1 MSYCTVCGNGTENF
15 DRNRIKGERC
25 EGCGTPRESLIS
37 KLFPAL
43 GAPAEDPAVLAL
55 CLTHGFGAVMSS
67 ASRQWIA
74 RDPVGALTVGPTVY
88 EVQHPEKSPPPE
100 SKGLDL
106 EAIEAVLNDLMLLPA
121 TYAAQ
126 LIAEVRRLRAGA
138 EGGGEG

>member
-15 DRNRIKGERC
+15 DRSRIKGERC
-25 EGCGTPRESLIS
+25 EGCGTRRVSLVAE
-37 KLFPAL
+37 LF
-43 GAPAEDPAVLAL
+43 
-55 CLTHGFGAVMSS
+55 
-67 ASRQWIA
+67 
-74 RDPVGALTVGPTVY
+74 
-88 EVQHPEKSPPPE
+88 KSPPPE